1 MDHAYRSSWPL
12 IVMVLIGL
20 ITLSGCAKNTGGVTA
35 SSATTATNN
44 STTAVLTK
52 ADQQISQTKIAA
64 ARKTLASAANPNAAV
79 KNLATGLKYYQ
90 EAEEA
95 LENNQ
100 LSLAKGYFETLSSY
114 DGTTDASFIAAR
126 QKLVKQ
132 YQAVKQANGYYNAAR
147 DDLSV
152 HDLTTAKANIDKLDR
167 VSASHPVIK
176 ELQKKA
182 LAMKQAIMN
191 YEASQSTS
199 SGSESSTVV
208 SSSSSSS
215 SSDSDSATSS
225 TDSTSSSSSTATSSS
240 DSSTSSSSSS
250 STLTTSAIIKQFQD
264 AAGVTFASDTE
275 FNITKQTS
283 DYYQITA
290 VYAADESSSSASKT
304 VTDTY
309 RYYPDSGNVTK
320 EDSATGTFE

>member
-1 MDHAYRSSWPL
+1 MDHAYRSPWTL
-12 IVMVLIGL
+12 IVIVLLGL
-20 ITLSGCAKNTGGVTA
+20 VTLSGCAKNTGGVTA

-44 STTAVLTK
+44 STAAVLTK
-52 ADQQISQTKIAA
+52 ADQQISQQKIAA
-64 ARKTLASAANPNAAV
+64 ARKTLARASAPTAAV
-79 KNLATGLKYYQ
+79 KQLATGLKYYQ

-100 LSLAKGYFETLSSY
+100 LSLAKGYFETLSNY
-114 DGTTDASFIAAR
+114 DGTADTSFIAAR

-132 YQAVKQANGYYNAAR
+132 YQAVKLANGYYNAAR
-147 DDLSV
+147 DELSV
-152 HDLTTAKANIDKLDR
+152 HDLTTAKANIDKLDG
-167 VSASHPVIK
+167 VQNTHPVIK

-199 SGSESSTVV
+199 SGSDSSTVV
-208 SSSSSSS
+208 SSSSETSV
-215 SSDSDSATSS
+215 DSATSS
-225 TDSTSSSSSTATSSS
+225 STDETSADSSTMTSSSN
-240 DSSTSSSSSS
+240 SSTSSSNSSS
-250 STLTTSAIIKQFQD
+250 ELTTSAIIKQFQD
-264 AAGVTFASDTE
+264 AAGVSFAADTE

-290 VYAADESSSSASKT
+290 IYAAAESSSSASKT

-309 RYYPDSGNVTK
+309 RYYPDSGEVMK
-320 EDSATGTFE
+320 ENSATGSFE

>member
-152 HDLTTAKANIDKLDR
+152 HDLTTAKANIDKLDQ